1 MMQRRWCILTLQP
14 EIDPKRISI
23 IGHSDGTVITPRVAI
38 VNSTKVKNIVPI
50 GIAAQ
55 NFRDIVYYQYVNL
68 PLAYATQV
76 LDKNHAGLISI
87 RHIAKEPCVN

>member
-1 MMQRRWCILTLQP
+1 MMQRSWCILLLQP
-14 EIDPKRISI
+14 EVDPKRISI

-38 VNSTKVKNIVPI
+38 VNSTTVNRSTEFSRYSLLSIC
-50 GIAAQ
+50 
-55 NFRDIVYYQYVNL
+55 NL

-87 RHIAKEPCVN
+87 QHIAKEPCVN